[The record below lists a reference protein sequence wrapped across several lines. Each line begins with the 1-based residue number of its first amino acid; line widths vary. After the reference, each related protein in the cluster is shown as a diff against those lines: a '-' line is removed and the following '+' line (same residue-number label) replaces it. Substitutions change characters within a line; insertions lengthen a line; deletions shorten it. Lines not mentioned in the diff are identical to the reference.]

1 MNSLKELQALVHEKY
16 GISAEEIDPHESMRD
31 KGFDSL
37 ALAEFLFEIE
47 DRLGV
52 SLPEPDPQ
60 MDTLAQLAGLVDRA
74 RSGAAVS

>member
-16 GISAEEIDPHESMRD
+16 GIAPEEIDPHESMRD